1 MADSIEKQLERA
13 LEIIV
18 VLSAENELLRERI
31 AELERQLGQNS
42 NNSSKPPS
50 SDGFKKK
57 PKSLRP
63 TGGKTGGQPGH
74 RGHKL
79 TMTDKPDEVIVHSV
93 CQCEHCHASL
103 KDEPVLDYE
112 SCQVFDLP
120 PVRLWATE
128 HQAEIKECP
137 LCLKQSRA
145 AFPEGVTV
153 QAQYGLGV
161 KALLA
166 YWNVGQFISFER
178 CTEMFYD
185 LTGHTISEGTVAS
198 ALELTANRIAPHE
211 QQVREELLDSPVNHA
226 DESGVRVGKRL
237 QWLHV
242 VSNEK
247 WTYYHSHPKRG
258 REAINAA
265 GLLPSYKGILVTDF
279 WKSYLN
285 LDSEHAF
292 CCAHLLRECQGII
305 DNHGGAWAAD
315 MQTLLREAWHLTKQR
330 REKDECLSPEE
341 LLGINERYKLILSR
355 ILDTFFTNKFLDDR
369 VTIFHKLPTS

>member
-1 MADSIEKQLERA
+1 MADSIKKQLERA
-13 LEIIV
+13 LEIIAMQSTV
-18 VLSAENELLRERI
+18 IEHLTAENECLKARI

-74 RGHKL
+74 KGHKL
-79 TMTDKPDEVIVHSV
+79 MMTDKPDEVIVHPV

-103 KDEPVLDYE
+103 VDEPVLEYE
-112 SCQVFDLP
+112 SRQVFDLP
-120 PVRLWATE
+120 PTRLWATE

-137 LCLKQSRA
+137 LCLKQNRA
-145 AFPEGVTV
+145 AFPDGVVV

-178 CTEMFYD
+178 CAEMFYD
-185 LTGHTISEGTVAS
+185 LTGHTISEGTVAH

-226 DESGVRVGKRL
+226 DESGVRVGKKL
-237 QWLHV
+237 HWLHV
-242 VSNEK
+242 VSNGK
-247 WTYYHSHPKRG
+247 WTYYHPHPNRG
-258 REAINAA
+258 RKAIDAA
-265 GLLPSYKGILVTDF
+265 GLLPQYKGVLVTDF

-305 DNHGGAWAAD
+305 DNHGGVWAAD
-315 MQTLLREAWHLTKQR
+315 MQALLREAWHLTKQR
-330 REKDECLSPEE
+330 KKDECLLYCLTNNNDSAISP
-341 LLGINERYKLILSR
+341 N
-355 ILDTFFTNKFLDDR
+355 
-369 VTIFHKLPTS
+369 H